1 LFARPGSLVSAAM
14 NVPASPPARDHIL
27 RSILAILFSVACFS
41 VLNAISKTLTQH
53 YPVVQVIWARYVFA
67 FVFMM
72 ALFLPRSGLALFRW
86 HNVGS
91 QVVRGLLL
99 FFSSFLY
106 FHGIVYLPLA
116 TAASISLTSPL
127 IVTALSARF
136 LGEPVGVRRWIAVC
150 IGFAGAL
157 IVVRPGHANF
167 EWHSLLIVAST
178 LCSAFYQLFSRR
190 YGQAERPDASATMA
204 TIVGTVVALPMLPFE
219 WQTPAFGWDW
229 VLFVAIGICAGVG
242 HYFLTIAYSQAP
254 AATVAPFNYV
264 QLIGAAILGYLVFD
278 NIPDFWTWVGAAV
291 IVCSGLYLG
300 HAERLRYRR
309 LANKI

>member
-1 LFARPGSLVSAAM
+1 MTVNRPPGS
-14 NVPASPPARDHIL
+14 PPTDRIL

-41 VLNAISKTLTQH
+41 VLNAISKTLSQH

-67 FVFMM
+67 FIFMM

-150 IGFAGAL
+150 LGFIGAV
-157 IVVRPGHANF
+157 IVVRPGHENF

-190 YGQAERPDASATMA
+190 YGQTERPDASATMA

-219 WQTPAFGWDW
+219 WTTPAFGWDW

-300 HAERLRYRR
+300 HAERLRYRG
-309 LANKI
+309 LANKV

>member
-1 LFARPGSLVSAAM
+1 M

-150 IGFAGAL
+150 LGFVGAL

-204 TIVGTVVALPMLPFE
+204 TIVGSVVALPMLPFE
-219 WQTPAFGWDW
+219 WMTPALGWDC
-229 VLFVAIGICAGVG
+229 VLFVAIGIMAGIG

-254 AATVAPFNYV
+254 AATVAPFNYA

-278 NIPDFWTWVGAAV
+278 SIPDFWTWVGAAV

>member
-1 LFARPGSLVSAAM
+1 M
-14 NVPASPPARDHIL
+14 NAFVSPPARDHIL

-72 ALFLPRSGLALFRW
+72 LLFLPRSGLALFRW

-106 FHGIVYLPLA
+106 FHGLVYLPLA

-127 IVTALSARF
+127 VVTALSARF
-136 LGEPVGVRRWIAVC
+136 LGEPVGPRRWIAVC

-157 IVVRPGHANF
+157 IVVRPGHAHF

-204 TIVGTVVALPMLPFE
+204 TIVGTVVAAPMLPFE
-219 WQTPAFGWDW
+219 WVTPAFGWDW
-229 VLFVAIGICAGVG
+229 MLFVGIGVMAGVG

-254 AATVAPFNYV
+254 AAVIAPFNYV

-278 NIPDFWTWVGAAV
+278 SIPDFWTWVGASV

>member
-1 LFARPGSLVSAAM
+1 MTGNRP
-14 NVPASPPARDHIL
+14 PAGSPPTDRIL

-41 VLNAISKTLTQH
+41 VLNAISKTLSQH

-67 FVFMM
+67 FIFMM

-150 IGFAGAL
+150 LGFVGAV

-190 YGQAERPDASATMA
+190 YGQTERPDASATMA
-204 TIVGTVVALPMLPFE
+204 TIVGTVVATPMLPFE
-219 WQTPAFGWDW
+219 WVTPALGWDC

-254 AATVAPFNYV
+254 AATVAPFNYA

-278 NIPDFWTWVGAAV
+278 SIPDFWTWVGAGV

-300 HAERLRYRR
+300 HAERLRYRS
-309 LANKI
+309 LARKI

>member
-1 LFARPGSLVSAAM
+1 M
-14 NVPASPPARDHIL
+14 NVKASPPARDHIL
-27 RSILAILFSVACFS
+27 RAILAIVFSVACFS
-41 VLNAISKTLTQH
+41 VLNAISKTLMQH

-72 ALFLPRSGLALFRW
+72 ALFLPQSGLALFRW

-106 FHGIVYLPLA
+106 FHGLVYLPLA

-136 LGEPVGVRRWIAVC
+136 LGEPVGVRRWIAVGL
-150 IGFAGAL
+150 GFAGAL
-157 IVVRPGHANF
+157 IVVRPGHDQF

-190 YGQAERPDASATMA
+190 YGQTERPDASATMA
-204 TIVGTVVALPMLPFE
+204 TIVGTVAAAPLLPFE
-219 WQTPAFGWDW
+219 WVTPSFGWDW
-229 VLFVAIGICAGVG
+229 VLFVAIGVMAGVG

-254 AATVAPFNYV
+254 AAVVAPFNYV
-264 QLIGAAILGYLVFD
+264 QLIGAAVLGYLVFD
-278 NIPDFWTWVGAAV
+278 NIPDLWTWVGAAV

-309 LANKI
+309 LADKI

>member
-1 LFARPGSLVSAAM
+1 M
-14 NVPASPPARDHIL
+14 NAPASPPARDHIL
-27 RSILAILFSVACFS
+27 RSILAILFSVTCFS

-157 IVVRPGHANF
+157 IVVRPGHTQF

-190 YGQAERPDASATMA
+190 YGQTERPDASATMA
-204 TIVGTVVALPMLPFE
+204 TIVGSVVALPMLPFE
-219 WQTPAFGWDW
+219 WVTPAFGWDC
-229 VLFVAIGICAGVG
+229 VLFVAIGIMAGIG

-254 AATVAPFNYV
+254 ASVVAPFNYV

-278 NIPDFWTWVGAAV
+278 SIPDFWTWVGAAV

>member
-1 LFARPGSLVSAAM
+1 MTVNRPPPGS
-14 NVPASPPARDHIL
+14 PPTDRIL

-41 VLNAISKTLTQH
+41 VLNAISKTLSQH

-67 FVFMM
+67 FIFMM

-136 LGEPVGVRRWIAVC
+136 LGEPVGVRRSIAVC
-150 IGFAGAL
+150 LGFIGAV
-157 IVVRPGHANF
+157 IVVRPGHENF

-190 YGQAERPDASATMA
+190 YGQTERPDASATMA

-219 WQTPAFGWDW
+219 WTTPAFGWDW

-264 QLIGAAILGYLVFD
+264 QLIGAAILGYLVFGS
-278 NIPDFWTWVGAAV
+278 IPDFWTWVGAAV

-300 HAERLRYRR
+300 HAERLRYRG
-309 LANKI
+309 LANKV

>member
-1 LFARPGSLVSAAM
+1 MTVNRP
-14 NVPASPPARDHIL
+14 PAGSPPTDRIL

-67 FVFMM
+67 FIFMM

-116 TAASISLTSPL
+116 TAAAISLTSPL

-150 IGFAGAL
+150 LGFIGAV
-157 IVVRPGHANF
+157 IVVRPGHENF

-190 YGQAERPDASATMA
+190 YGQTERPDASATMA

-219 WQTPAFGWDW
+219 WLTPAFGWDW

-254 AATVAPFNYV
+254 AATVAPFNYA

-278 NIPDFWTWVGAAV
+278 SIPDFWTWVGAGV

>member
-1 LFARPGSLVSAAM
+1 M
-14 NVPASPPARDHIL
+14 NVPASPPARDHIP
-27 RSILAILFSVACFS
+27 RAILAILFSVACFS

-72 ALFLPRSGLALFRW
+72 ALFLPRSGMALFRW

-106 FHGIVYLPLA
+106 FHGLVHLPLA

-150 IGFAGAL
+150 LGFAGAL
-157 IVVRPGHANF
+157 IVVRPGHAQF

-190 YGQAERPDASATMA
+190 YGQTERPDASATMA
-204 TIVGTVVALPMLPFE
+204 TIVGSVVALPMLPFE
-219 WQTPAFGWDW
+219 WVTPAFGWDW
-229 VLFVAIGICAGVG
+229 VLFVTIGVMAGVG

-254 AATVAPFNYV
+254 ASVIAPFNYA

-278 NIPDFWTWVGAAV
+278 SVPDFWTWVGAAV

>member
-1 LFARPGSLVSAAM
+1 M
-14 NVPASPPARDHIL
+14 NVNASPPARDHIL
-27 RSILAILFSVACFS
+27 RAILAIVFSVACFS

-106 FHGIVYLPLA
+106 FHGLVYLPLA

-127 IVTALSARF
+127 IVTALSPRF

-150 IGFAGAL
+150 VGFVGAL
-157 IVVRPGHANF
+157 IVVRPGHAHF

-204 TIVGTVVALPMLPFE
+204 TIVGTVAAAPMLPFE
-219 WQTPAFGWDW
+219 WVTPALGWDC
-229 VLFVAIGICAGVG
+229 VLFVAIGVMAGIG

-278 NIPDFWTWVGAAV
+278 SIPDFWTWVGAAV

>member
-1 LFARPGSLVSAAM
+1 M

-41 VLNAISKTLTQH
+41 VLNAISKTLTQY

-86 HNVGS
+86 QNVGS
-91 QVVRGLLL
+91 QVVRGLRL

-136 LGEPVGVRRWIAVC
+136 LGEPVGTRRWIAVC

-190 YGQAERPDASATMA
+190 YGQTERPDASATMA
-204 TIVGTVVALPMLPFE
+204 TIVGTIVALPMLPFE
-219 WQTPAFGWDW
+219 WTTPAFGWDW

-278 NIPDFWTWVGAAV
+278 SIPDFWTWVGAAV

>member
-1 LFARPGSLVSAAM
+1 M
-14 NVPASPPARDHIL
+14 NLKASPPARDHIL
-27 RSILAILFSVACFS
+27 RAILAIVFSVACFS
-41 VLNAISKTLTQH
+41 VLNAISKTLMQH

-67 FVFMM
+67 FAFMM

-106 FHGIVYLPLA
+106 FHGLVYLPLA

-136 LGEPVGVRRWIAVC
+136 LGELVGVRRWIAVGL
-150 IGFAGAL
+150 GFAGAL
-157 IVVRPGHANF
+157 IVVRPGHAQF

-190 YGQAERPDASATMA
+190 YGQTERPDASATMA
-204 TIVGTVVALPMLPFE
+204 TIVGTVAAAPLLPFE
-219 WQTPAFGWDW
+219 WVTPSFGWDW
-229 VLFVAIGICAGVG
+229 VLFVAIGVMAGVG

-254 AATVAPFNYV
+254 AAVVAPFNYV
-264 QLIGAAILGYLVFD
+264 QLIGAAVLGYLVFD

>member
-1 LFARPGSLVSAAM
+1 MSVKPL
-14 NVPASPPARDHIL
+14 PARDHIL
-27 RSILAILFSVACFS
+27 RAILAILFSVACFS

-72 ALFLPRSGLALFRW
+72 ALFLPRSGMALFRW

-106 FHGIVYLPLA
+106 FHGLVYLPLA

-136 LGEPVGVRRWIAVC
+136 LGEPVGRAPLDRRLHRLRRRADR
-150 IGFAGAL
+150 GAAGAHA
-157 IVVRPGHANF
+157 VRMA
-167 EWHSLLIVAST
+167 LALIVAST

-190 YGQAERPDASATMA
+190 YGQTERPDASATMA
-204 TIVGTVVALPMLPFE
+204 TIVGSVVALPMLPFE
-219 WQTPAFGWDW
+219 WVTPAFGWDW
-229 VLFVAIGICAGVG
+229 GLFVTIGIMAGVG

-254 AATVAPFNYV
+254 ASVVAPFNYA

-278 NIPDFWTWVGAAV
+278 SVPDFWTWVGAAV

>member
-1 LFARPGSLVSAAM
+1 M

-106 FHGIVYLPLA
+106 FHGLVYLPLA

-127 IVTALSARF
+127 VVTALSARF

-150 IGFAGAL
+150 LGFAGAL
-157 IVVRPGHANF
+157 IVVRPGHAQF

-190 YGQAERPDASATMA
+190 YGQTERPDASATMA
-204 TIVGTVVALPMLPFE
+204 TIVGSVAALPMLPFE
-219 WQTPAFGWDW
+219 WMTPALGWDS
-229 VLFVAIGICAGVG
+229 VLFVAIGIMAGIG

-278 NIPDFWTWVGAAV
+278 SIPDFWTWVGAAV

-309 LANKI
+309 LARVDQLSKLG

>member
-1 LFARPGSLVSAAM
+1 MSVKASL
-14 NVPASPPARDHIL
+14 PAGDHIL
-27 RSILAILFSVACFS
+27 RAILAILLSVTCFS
-41 VLNAISKTLTQH
+41 VLNAITKSLSQH
-53 YPVVQVIWARYVFA
+53 YPVIQVIWARYVFA

-86 HNVGS
+86 HNIGT
-91 QVVRGLLL
+91 QAVRGLLL

-127 IVTALSARF
+127 VVTALSSRF
-136 LGEPVGVRRWIAVC
+136 LGEPVGPGRWIAVC

-167 EWHSLLIVAST
+167 EWHSLLIVGST

-204 TIVGTVVALPMLPFE
+204 TIVGSLAASPLLPFE
-219 WQTPAFGWDW
+219 WVTPSAGWDW
-229 VLFVAIGICAGVG
+229 ALFVSIGVLAGVG

-254 AATVAPFNYV
+254 AATIAPFSYA
-264 QLIGAAILGYLVFD
+264 QLLGAAALGYAVFG
-278 NIPDFWTWVGAAV
+278 NFPDFWTWVGAAV
-291 IVCSGLYLG
+291 IVVSGLYLG
-300 HAERLRYRR
+300 YAERRRYRR
-309 LANKI
+309 PNKI

>member
-1 LFARPGSLVSAAM
+1 MTVDRP
-14 NVPASPPARDHIL
+14 PAGSPPTDRIL

-41 VLNAISKTLTQH
+41 VLNAISKTLSQH

-72 ALFLPRSGLALFRW
+72 AIFLPRSGLALFRW

-116 TAASISLTSPL
+116 TAAAISLTSPL

-150 IGFAGAL
+150 LGFAGAL

-190 YGQAERPDASATMA
+190 YGQTERPDASATMA
-204 TIVGTVVALPMLPFE
+204 TIVGTVVATPMLPFE
-219 WQTPAFGWDW
+219 WVTPALGWDC

-264 QLIGAAILGYLVFD
+264 QLIGAAALGYLVFAS
-278 NIPDFWTWVGAAV
+278 IPDFWTWVGAAV

>member
-1 LFARPGSLVSAAM
+1 M

-150 IGFAGAL
+150 LGFIGAV

-204 TIVGTVVALPMLPFE
+204 TIVGTVVALPMLPFQ

>member
-1 LFARPGSLVSAAM
+1 M

-27 RSILAILFSVACFS
+27 CSILAILFSVACFS

-136 LGEPVGVRRWIAVC
+136 LGEPVGVRRWIAVWNDVSQQ
-150 IGFAGAL
+150 GTGAL
-157 IVVRPGHANF
+157 EFVVKQRILIRCQVQPGSMVHNAHTDVADKLVGQQGVAIVHDAVQNG
-167 EWHSLLIVAST
+167 
-178 LCSAFYQLFSRR
+178 
-190 YGQAERPDASATMA
+190 GQAGEPKFKGNQPPKIAPERRGMREMRNDRIDNQLRHGQQSQGRQSGDAAK
-204 TIVGTVVALPMLPFE
+204 
-219 WQTPAFGWDW
+219 D
-229 VLFVAIGICAGVG
+229 
-242 HYFLTIAYSQAP
+242 
-254 AATVAPFNYV
+254 
-264 QLIGAAILGYLVFD
+264 
-278 NIPDFWTWVGAAV
+278 
-291 IVCSGLYLG
+291 
-300 HAERLRYRR
+300 
-309 LANKI
+309 